1 MALSEY
7 IAAIL
12 RYTSLVNKISKKL
25 AQRASGFS
33 FTLDEFEK
41 ISAVE
46 GIQFSAELKDDFRS
60 FDRKGMSDAERR
72 RVIAEKYGAKP
83 PKSK

>member
-1 MALSEY
+1 M
-7 IAAIL
+7 
-12 RYTSLVNKISKKL
+12 NKISKKPT
-25 AQRASGFS
+25 RARPKEPGFS

-46 GIQFSAELKDDFRS
+46 GITFSAELKEDFRS
-60 FDRKGMSDAERR
+60 FDRKGLSNAERR

-83 PKSK
+83 PKSE

>member
-1 MALSEY
+1 M
-7 IAAIL
+7 
-12 RYTSLVNKISKKL
+12 NKISKKPS
-25 AQRASGFS
+25 QKGVGFS

-46 GIQFSAELKDDFRS
+46 GITLSAELKDDFAS
-60 FDRKGMSDAERR
+60 FDRQGLSNEKRR
-72 RVIAEKYGAKP
+72 QIIAEKYGTQS

>member
-1 MALSEY
+1 M
-7 IAAIL
+7 
-12 RYTSLVNKISKKL
+12 NKISKKPK
-25 AQRASGFS
+25 RSTSKTSDFS

-46 GIQFSAELKDDFRS
+46 GIKFSAELKEDFRS
-60 FDRKGMSDAERR
+60 FDRKGLSNAERR

-83 PKSK
+83 PKSE

>member
-1 MALSEY
+1 M
-7 IAAIL
+7 
-12 RYTSLVNKISKKL
+12 NKISKKP
-25 AQRASGFS
+25 ARASNEAAAFS

-46 GIQFSAELKDDFRS
+46 GIQFSAELKDDFRA
-60 FDRKGMSDAERR
+60 FDRNGLSDDARR
-72 RVIAEKYGAKP
+72 RAIIEKYGANL